1 MVGGGA
7 ISDLRRLPQGFHE
20 SFDQI
25 VLEGRFESLGMPG
38 FGDVLDPADANAI
51 HAFVIEK
58 AIADRALHEQSRWWR
73 GLKSAG
79 YEVLG
84 WLIVT
89 FGM

>member
-1 MVGGGA
+1 MLNNFLLVVE
-7 ISDLRRLPQGFHE
+7 LHFLGFDYLFVLVHE
-20 SFDQI
+20 
-25 VLEGRFESLGMPG
+25 LLG
-38 FGDVLDPADANAI
+38 FGDVLDPEDANAI